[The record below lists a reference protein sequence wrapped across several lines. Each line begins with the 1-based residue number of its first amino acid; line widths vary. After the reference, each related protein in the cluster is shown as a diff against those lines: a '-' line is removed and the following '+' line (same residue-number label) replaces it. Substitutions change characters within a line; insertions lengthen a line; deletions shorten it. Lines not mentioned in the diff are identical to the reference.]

1 KCQNV
6 RDGTF
11 WAAKKMKQLYKNVDE
26 IQQIREIRV
35 LKQLNGHPN
44 IIFLREIIL

>member
-1 KCQNV
+1 MLFKSCYLIL
-6 RDGTF
+6 F
-11 WAAKKMKQLYKNVDE
+11 SMDE

>member
-1 KCQNV
+1 MLTDFILIFYFV
-6 RDGTF
+6 LF
-11 WAAKKMKQLYKNVDE
+11 SMDE
-26 IQQIREIRV
+26 VQQVREIRV

>member
-1 KCQNV
+1 
-6 RDGTF
+6 
-11 WAAKKMKQLYKNVDE
+11 MLISMDE

>member
-1 KCQNV
+1 MAS
-6 RDGTF
+6 F
-11 WAAKKMKQLYKNVDE
+11 LSLSIDE
-26 IQQIREIRV
+26 IQQIREIQV

>member
-1 KCQNV
+1 MFI
-6 RDGTF
+6 DF
-11 WAAKKMKQLYKNVDE
+11 ILISISFLFSMDE
-26 IQQIREIRV
+26 VQQVREIRV

>member
-1 KCQNV
+1 MLTDFILIFYFVLCS
-6 RDGTF
+6 
-11 WAAKKMKQLYKNVDE
+11 MDE
-26 IQQIREIRV
+26 VQQVREIRV